1 MSGAKGATM
10 QWATNR
16 TVETMQ
22 GRLGSA
28 TEALRN
34 AGRALEAAASGW
46 LRRPRVRRCCLV
58 VVEGIGVLLLV
69 AGAEVLALW
78 LLAG

>member
-1 MSGAKGATM
+1 M

-16 TVETMQ
+16 TNQTTR
-22 GRLGSA
+22 GWWGSA
-28 TEALRN
+28 TEAIRG
-34 AGRALEAAASGW
+34 AARALDAGAA
-46 LRRPRVRRCCLV
+46 RCVTRPRVRRYGLLIL
-58 VVEGIGVLLLV
+58 EGIGVLLLV